1 VSKRPLGCLFEVI
14 ETLVLTAV
22 IYLVI
27 NTFIASPY
35 RVQQQSMEHT
45 LEPDQYI
52 LVDKLSPRFD
62 RYKTGDIVV
71 FQPPQQYQQPE
82 GVPYIKRVIG
92 VGGDK
97 VEIRDDGFVYVNNV
111 KLNETSY
118 VFKDTDGSPQATVS
132 TSQSLWVVPGGEL
145 FVLGDHRMSSA
156 DSRVFGPIKLDSVIG
171 RAWLR
176 YWPFSTFGILPTPPH
191 PELSPAAP

>member
-1 VSKRPLGCLFEVI
+1 
-14 ETLVLTAV
+14 
-22 IYLVI
+22 
-27 NTFIASPY
+27 
-35 RVQQQSMEHT
+35 MEHT

-118 VFKDTDGSPQATVS
+118 VFKDSDGSPQPTVS
-132 TSQSLWVVPGGEL
+132 TSQSLWVVPSGEL

>member
-1 VSKRPLGCLFEVI
+1 AGASPRAATPTPATGRGGTRGGPIARPFSSRIFEQPAPRLPVRGHR
-14 ETLVLTAV
+14 TPRLTAV

-82 GVPYIKRVIG
+82 GVPYIKRVIE

-118 VFKDTDGSPQATVS
+118 VFKDSDGSP
-132 TSQSLWVVPGGEL
+132 
-145 FVLGDHRMSSA
+145 
-156 DSRVFGPIKLDSVIG
+156 
-171 RAWLR
+171 
-176 YWPFSTFGILPTPPH
+176 
-191 PELSPAAP
+191 